1 MTNRRPIRPARAW
14 IVLSVIA
21 AATLACGGDAPP
33 DRIFVN
39 ALIWT
44 GDSARPAATA
54 LATRGDR
61 IVAVGDDATIRALG
75 AQGTSVEDL
84 GGRRVLPGFHDAHW
98 HLPTRRTADLVGAT
112 DERDVVRRL
121 QEFATTLP
129 PDAWI
134 TGRGWTPDMFPRNIA
149 HRRYLDGAFG
159 DRPVV
164 LTDRDG
170 HQTLANSRALALAAV
185 SAETREPAGGA
196 IIRDADGTP
205 TGLLQE
211 TASALVRRQ
220 LPDPSEDEIYAAL
233 RYEMHRAAAFGLT
246 ALQLANALSPS
257 ETKAFKRAI
266 ADDSMRVRFRIA
278 VPFGKDASDSALR
291 AYVAL
296 RDGERGPLLR
306 YGIAKGMIDGTVDAG
321 TAAMLAPYAI
331 GGGTG
336 LPRFTDAELAE
347 AVTRYD
353 SAGIQ
358 VQLHA
363 IGDRAI
369 RMSLDAFG
377 AAADR
382 NGVRDRRHR
391 VEHLEVP
398 DPADI
403 PRFARLGV
411 IASSQAIFA
420 GPDATTLTNYAPIL
434 GPVRVSHA
442 MPFREIDDAGAVQP
456 FGSDYPVFSMDPML
470 GISIA
475 VTRQMPDGTPPGG
488 WFPEHRIGLEA
499 ALRHYTRDAAYAA
512 FREQELGV
520 LAPGMLADFVVLAE
534 EIIGVDAAALLRTKP
549 VLTVMGG
556 RDTFRALPSAGA
568 ATVAAPAPR
577 R

>member
-1 MTNRRPIRPARAW
+1 MLTHRAGRSGPLK
-14 IVLSVIA
+14 VVGSFIA
-21 AATLACGGDAPP
+21 ALTLACTGEAPP
-33 DRIFVN
+33 DRILVN

-54 LATRGDR
+54 LAIRGDR
-61 IVAVGDDATIRALG
+61 IIAVGDDATIRAL
-75 AQGTSVEDL
+75 AAEVTVVEDV
-84 GGRRVLPGFHDAHW
+84 GGRRVVPGFHDAHW
-98 HLPTRRTADLVGAT
+98 HLPTRRTADLVGAA
-112 DERDVVRRL
+112 DEREVVRRL
-121 QEFATTLP
+121 LDFATTLP
-129 PDAWI
+129 ADAWI
-134 TGRGWTPDMFPRNIA
+134 TGRGWTPDMFPRNVA

-164 LTDRDG
+164 ITDRDG
-170 HQTLANSRALALAAV
+170 HQTLANSRALSLAAV

-211 TASALVRRQ
+211 TASALVRRE

-246 ALQLANALSPS
+246 ALQVANGLSTA
-257 ETKAFKRAI
+257 ETNAFERAV
-266 ADDSMRVRFRIA
+266 AEDSMLVRFRVA
-278 VPFGKDASDSALR
+278 VPFGKDVSDSALR

-296 RDGERGPLLR
+296 RDGARGPLLR
-306 YGIAKGMIDGTVDAG
+306 YGIAKGMLDGTVDAG
-321 TAAMLAPYAI
+321 TAAMLAPYSI

-336 LPRFTDAELAE
+336 LPRFTATELTE

-358 VQLHA
+358 VALHA
-363 IGDRAI
+363 IGDLAI

-377 AAADR
+377 AAAAR
-382 NGVRDRRHR
+382 NGARDRRHR

-398 DPADI
+398 DPVDI
-403 PRFARLGV
+403 PRFAQLGV

-420 GPDATTLTNYAPIL
+420 GPDETTLTNYAPLL
-434 GPVRVSHA
+434 GPVRASHA
-442 MPFREIDDAGAVQP
+442 MPFRALDDAGAVQA

-470 GISIA
+470 GIHIA

-520 LAPGMLADFVVLAE
+520 LAPGMLADFVVLSE
-534 EIIGVDAAALLRTKP
+534 EIIGAEAAALLRTKP

-556 RDTFRALPSAGA
+556 RVTFRA
-568 ATVAAPAPR
+568 APDPR
-577 R
+577 